1 MKQNCYPSKAT
12 MLSEIHSLL
21 APPDAFEV
29 AVCNDFVSF
38 MEVNALTSQ
47 AIGSC
52 GKAAAAPR

>member
-29 AVCNDFVSF
+29 AVLQRLCQLHGGQRFDITGNRLMRQS
-38 MEVNALTSQ
+38 
-47 AIGSC
+47 GRR
-52 GKAAAAPR
+52 P